1 MFDGSMPIV
10 YWPLMLAGAYLLGS
24 VPFAQI
30 VALVNG
36 VDLRKVGSGNIGAGN
51 VTSNIGKGWGTL
63 AAILDA
69 LKGLIPVYLGKMVGL
84 GPGAA
89 GMLGLAAVVGH
100 NWSVFMKG
108 RSGRGLATSAG
119 MLLALDPYLL
129 IWPTAWA
136 MVGWKIGG
144 GIAGFLGWGLLPFV
158 AIALNEPP
166 TEVVLLLLLTSVLM
180 IRRMQGNP
188 DSPRDL
194 SSALR
199 RALYDDPYPDL
210 PDTVE
215 DPITP

>member
-1 MFDGSMPIV
+1 M
-10 YWPLMLAGAYLLGS
+10 
-24 VPFAQI
+24 
-30 VALVNG
+30 
-36 VDLRKVGSGNIGAGN
+36 
-51 VTSNIGKGWGTL
+51 
-63 AAILDA
+63 
-69 LKGLIPVYLGKMVGL
+69 
-84 GPGAA
+84 
-89 GMLGLAAVVGH
+89 
-100 NWSVFMKG
+100 
-108 RSGRGLATSAG
+108 
-119 MLLALDPYLL
+119 
-129 IWPTAWA
+129 
-136 MVGWKIGG
+136 
-144 GIAGFLGWGLLPFV
+144 